1 MEKSKEGD
9 LMANATQ
16 AAGGVQP
23 IFILPEG
30 TLRSKGRD
38 AQVNNIT
45 AAKAVADTVKT
56 TLGPKGMDKM
66 LVDSLGDITITN
78 DGVTILEEMQ
88 IEHPAAKMMVEVAKA
103 QNEAVGDG
111 TTTAVVLAG
120 ELLKKAGELLEQE
133 IHPIIVTRGFKL
145 AKAKALEFL
154 EKSALNVSL
163 KDEKS
168 LMQIANTAMTG
179 KSAERASDYLS
190 EVCVSAIKKVAEVS
204 GNKAYV
210 DTENIKIEKKHG
222 DSISDT
228 MLIDGI
234 LIDKEVVH
242 SGMPKGLK
250 NAKIALID
258 SALEV
263 KELEGDAK
271 ISIDSPEKMQSFI
284 EEEERM
290 LKEMVESVTGSGA
303 SVVLCQ
309 KGIDDMAQH
318 FLAKKGVLAA
328 RRVKKSDMDK
338 LAMATGAKIVSN
350 VTELSDSD
358 LGYAGNVE
366 ERRVGTDRMI
376 FVEKCKE
383 PKAVTILVRGGTE
396 HVVDEVERAL
406 EDAIKDVAAA
416 LELGKMVP
424 GGGSPEMEVSRAV
437 RKYAESFEGREQL
450 AIQAFASAIEV
461 IPRSLA
467 ENSGFDP
474 IDKLA
479 LLRSEHEKGNT
490 LSGLN
495 VFTGKVVSMTREGV
509 VEPLKI
515 KLQAIK
521 SATEA
526 AEMILRIDDIIAA
539 SGSSDKEGGMPPMPP
554 GGGMPGM
561 M

>member
-1 MEKSKEGD
+1 
-9 LMANATQ
+9 MANFGSSQ
-16 AAGGVQP
+16 GNVQP

-30 TLRSKGRD
+30 TMRSKGRD
-38 AQVNNIT
+38 AQANSIA

-66 LVDSLGDITITN
+66 LVDSLGDIIITN
-78 DGVTILEEMQ
+78 DGVTILDEMQ

-120 ELLKKAGELLEQE
+120 ELLKKAGELLDQE
-133 IHPIIVTRGFKL
+133 IHPIIVTKGFKL
-145 AKAKALEFL
+145 AKNKAIEVLQKFAKDVTINDEKALI
-154 EKSALNVSL
+154 
-163 KDEKS
+163 
-168 LMQIANTAMTG
+168 QIANTAMTG

-190 EVCVSAIKKVAEVS
+190 EICVRAVKRVATTEGKDVV
-204 GNKAYV
+204 V
-210 DTENIKIEKKHG
+210 DTDNIKIEKKHG
-222 DSISDT
+222 GSISDT
-228 MLIDGI
+228 VLIDGI

-242 SGMPKGLK
+242 TGMPKAIR

-258 SALEV
+258 AALEV
-263 KELEGDAK
+263 KELESDAK
-271 ISIDSPEKMQSFI
+271 ISIDSPEKMHAFMD
-284 EEEERM
+284 EEERM
-290 LKEMVESVTGSGA
+290 IRSMVESVVNSGA

-318 FLAKKGVLAA
+318 FLAKRGIMAA

-338 LAMATGAKIVSN
+338 LAMATGAKIVSS
-350 VTELSDSD
+350 VSEISKDD
-358 LGYAGNVE
+358 IGFAGNVE
-366 ERRVGTDRMI
+366 ERKVGTDRMI

-383 PKAVTILVRGGTE
+383 PKAVTMLVRGGTE

-416 LELGKMVP
+416 LELGKIVP
-424 GGGSPEMEVSRAV
+424 GGGAPEIEVSRAV
-437 RKYAESFEGREQL
+437 RKYAESFSGREQL
-450 AIQAFASAIEV
+450 AVLAFADAVEV

-467 ENSGFDP
+467 ENSGLDP
-474 IDKLA
+474 IDKIA
-479 LLRSEHEKGNT
+479 LLRSEHEKGRT
-490 LSGLN
+490 MSGLN
-495 VFTGKVVSMTREGV
+495 VFSGKVVNMMNEGV

-515 KLQAIK
+515 KFQALK

-539 SGSSDKEGGMPPMPP
+539 GGGSEGRGGGMPPMPP
-554 GGGMPGM
+554 GGMPDM